1 MKKAAQ
7 AAPASIESKAA
18 GYKINPALA
27 GKYDDQPLF
36 AEKLKR
42 ANELLKKAGPPKF
55 PEPKSK

>member
-7 AAPASIESKAA
+7 AAPASIDFKAA
-18 GYKINPALA
+18 GYKINSALA

-42 ANELLKKAGPPKF
+42 ANEILAKTGV
-55 PEPKSK
+55 PEF

>member
-7 AAPASIESKAA
+7 AAPASVDPKVA
-18 GYKINPALA
+18 GYKINPALE

-42 ANELLKKAGPPKF
+42 ANEILAKTGVPKF
-55 PEPKSK
+55 

>member
-1 MKKAAQ
+1 MKKSIS
-7 AAPASIESKAA
+7 ASIDSKGA

-42 ANELLKKAGPPKF
+42 ANEILAKTGAPKF
-55 PEPKSK
+55 